1 VDESSPIEEILR
13 RITIVLYVQADISR
27 RLALLE
33 TVLLNNRGLV
43 SEGELHRL
51 QRELRETDA
60 LERMLRR
67 TGELDTR
74 RLLEDLRRRHEEGA
88 GRDNP

>member
-1 VDESSPIEEILR
+1 VDESSSIEEILR

-43 SEGELHRL
+43 SEGEWHRL
-51 QRELRETDA
+51 QRERRDTDA
-60 LERMLRR
+60 LERMLRQ

-74 RLLEDLRRRHEEGA
+74 PLLEDLRRRHEGA